1 MIAAYPP
8 AWPVWILCCLPF
20 LSVAAPAELRLPI
33 ADERGTGLAAGW
45 REVRFPRIP
54 QATDYRIVV
63 EDGRS
68 LLRARSRRG
77 ASALL
82 HRLDIDPREWPRLR
96 WRWRV
101 RRLPEGADIH
111 RRAGDDYAA
120 RLYVTFAEDPSEL
133 DWFERLQV
141 ESARL
146 VYGVTPP
153 LRAIN
158 YVWANQAPVGT
169 IVPNAYIERAMM
181 VVVGSG
187 GARSGQWIEYERNL
201 LADYRRLFRREP
213 PRIDGIAIMTD
224 SDDTASM
231 AESDY
236 AAISLLGPE

>member
-1 MIAAYPP
+1 MSAYPTTRFI
-8 AWPVWILCCLPF
+8 WIVCFLPI
-20 LSVAAPAELRLPI
+20 LSLAAPAELSLPI
-33 ADERGTGLAAGW
+33 ADERGTGLAPGW

-54 QATDYRIVV
+54 RGTDYRLVV
-63 EDGRS
+63 EDGHP
-68 LLRARSRRG
+68 LLRARSRSG

-82 HRLDIDPREWPRLR
+82 HGLDIDPREWPRLR

-101 RRLPEGADIH
+101 RRLPDGGDIH

-133 DWFERLQV
+133 DWFERLRL

-158 YVWANQAPVGT
+158 YVWANRAPIGT
-169 IVPNAYIERAMM
+169 VVPNAYTRRAMM
-181 VVVGSG
+181 VVVDTG
-187 GARSGQWIEYERNL
+187 GARTGQWIEYERDL
-201 LADYRRLFRREP
+201 LADYRRLFHREP